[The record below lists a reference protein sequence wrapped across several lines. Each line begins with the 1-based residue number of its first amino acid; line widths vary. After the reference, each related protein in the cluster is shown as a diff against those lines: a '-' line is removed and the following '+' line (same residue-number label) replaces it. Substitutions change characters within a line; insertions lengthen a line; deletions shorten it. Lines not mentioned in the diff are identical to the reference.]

1 MELHE
6 GARTVEA
13 PQSTVSKYAL
23 SQGILKSRNIIETY
37 RNTASL
43 FGYAIFATW
52 LLGGIWVAVNL
63 PHWIMNSA
71 ALTLPTYIIGAGLL
85 GYGMYRGIN
94 SFGFYMSAKIARKA
108 LPGDPLVARV
118 SSDLGVPEQGMIEA
132 FETMLVSYKGKT
144 EVLYGD
150 QLVTLKLKSKWD
162 DIISADVE
170 YLKVRRELVHTVAST
185 LIKL

>member
-13 PQSTVSKYAL
+13 PQPTVSKYAL
-23 SQGILKSRNIIETY
+23 SQGVLKGRKAVDAY
-37 RNTASL
+37 RDTASNI
-43 FGYAIFATW
+43 GYAIFAAW

-85 GYGMYRGIN
+85 GYGMHRGIN
-94 SFGFYMSAKIARKA
+94 SFGFSMSTKIARKA

-118 SSDLGVPEQGMIEA
+118 SSDLGVPEQGMVEA
-132 FETMLVSYKGKT
+132 FEAMLVSYKGKT

-150 QLVTLKLKSKWD
+150 QLVTLKLKTKWD
-162 DIISADVE
+162 DVISADVQ

-185 LIKL
+185 LIEP